1 MTKIVVILLCPHMQ
15 QPEPTRP
22 LDKPVVVTD
31 STFAKEVLQSP
42 IPVLVDFWAP
52 WCGPCRMIA
61 PVLEQIAQ
69 KYSGKIKI
77 AKMNVDENPFIPMQY
92 YIQAIPTLILYRG
105 GQPVDKIVGALPAPA
120 LERRILAHIS

>member
-1 MTKIVVILLCPHMQ
+1 MQ
-15 QPEPTRP
+15 QPEPTKP
-22 LDKPVVVTD
+22 LDKPVTITD
-31 STFAKEVLQSP
+31 ATFAKEVLQSP

-69 KYSGKIKI
+69 KYAGKIKI
-77 AKMNVDENPFIPMQY
+77 AKMNVDENSFIPMQY

-105 GQPVDKIVGALPAPA
+105 GQPVDKIVGALPGPA

>member
-1 MTKIVVILLCPHMQ
+1 MQ
-15 QPEPTRP
+15 NQIEPTKP
-22 LDKPVVVTD
+22 LDHPVVVTD
-31 STFAKEVLQSP
+31 STFAEEVLRSP

-69 KYSGKIKI
+69 KHAGKIKI

-92 YIQAIPTLILYRG
+92 YIQAIPTLILYRNG
-105 GQPVDKIVGALPAPA
+105 HPIDKIVGALPGPA
-120 LERRILAHIS
+120 LEKRLLAHIS